1 MKTKF
6 YFAVIFFCINSL
18 YCQKNVVLKI
28 ENDTITTVNGSFYFK
43 QSLPEEVSPQK
54 QEFRENKRAVGKAD
68 IEEGYRISTL
78 YKKEVSKGKYDIYYK
93 YWKFP
98 ELSGADNKV
107 SKASIYNGNIY
118 SMPEDKFIQ
127 LTSPLYRRFKGFSV
141 GAYTVPFRLRG
152 IGGKDFDFESS
163 LSLQSNFIVGWGSAK
178 SKRSWFDVSVGLGV
192 TGVNLNSK
200 NSLVTQNRTATALT
214 VSLGA
219 LLKPTNYVNVGVFIG
234 QDYLGERDKD
244 VNWKYNGKTWIGL
257 GVNITFNEL
266 RTNELLSADSGQ
278 KDIK

>member
-1 MKTKF
+1 LPKRL
-6 YFAVIFFCINSL
+6 CS
-18 YCQKNVVLKI
+18 KI
-28 ENDTITTVNGSFYFK
+28 KSDTIIPINGSYYFIK
-43 QSLPEEVSPQK
+43 SLPEEFSPQI
-54 QEFRENKRAVGKAD
+54 QELKRNKSAIGKAD
-68 IEEGYRISTL
+68 IEYGYKISTL
-78 YKKEVSKGKYDIYYK
+78 YKKEISKGSYNVYYK
-93 YWKFP
+93 YWNFP
-98 ELSGADNKV
+98 ECSEIAGKKE
-107 SKASIYNGNIY
+107 SKGCIYNGNIY
-118 SMPEDKFIQ
+118 SMSEEEFIQ

-163 LSLQSNFIVGWGSAK
+163 LSLQSNFIVGWGSVK
-178 SKRSWFDVSVGLGV
+178 SKRSWFDASIGLGV

-219 LLKPTNYVNVGVFIG
+219 LFKPTNYVNFGVFIG

-257 GVNITFNEL
+257 E
-266 RTNELLSADSGQ
+266 
-278 KDIK
+278 